1 MADPEQDTVQLH
13 AWIDRL
19 QQGDAE
25 ARNELIRG
33 VARRLEKLARR
44 MLRTFPGVR
53 PWVETDDVLQN
64 ALVRLMRALEEVK
77 PPTTRAFFALA
88 AEQVRRELL
97 DMARYFSIRPLRH
110 AGLLEEGDEAHP
122 GAIPEPSV
130 HDEAPEDLDRWARF
144 HEHVARLPVEEREVV
159 GLLHYHGWSQQEVA
173 SLFQVT
179 PRTVRRWWSSA
190 LVHLQELLGES
201 S

>member
-1 MADPEQDTVQLH
+1 MAETEQETVRLH

-33 VARRLEKLARR
+33 VARRLEKMARR

-53 PWVETDDVLQN
+53 PWVETDDILQN

-88 AEQVRRELL
+88 AEQIRRELL
-97 DMARYFSIRPLRH
+97 DMAQYFSVRPLRH
-110 AGLLEEGDEAHP
+110 AGLLEDGEHP
-122 GAIPEPSV
+122 APGGVPEPSC
-130 HDEAPEDLDRWARF
+130 DEETPEDLDRWARF
-144 HEHVARLPVEEREVV
+144 HDQVARLPVEEREVV
-159 GLLHYHGWSQQEVA
+159 GLIHYHGWSQREVA
-173 SLFQVT
+173 DLFQVT

-190 LVHLQELLGES
+190 LVHLQELLGEG
-201 S
+201 